1 MDHNLPITILY
12 WLIALLP
19 LAALLIML
27 VLLKWSAPVSGAVAL
42 AIALV
47 TTFSLYQAPVDN
59 ALVGIGKGAWDA
71 FFILLVVWPAL
82 ILYQVTDKAGAFQA
96 IRKGIQKYSKNYL
109 FLILAFGW
117 VFASFLQG
125 IAGFGTP
132 IAVVAPLLIGLGVKP
147 VTAVV
152 IPLIGHSW
160 ANMFGSLAVSWL
172 ATINIV
178 DFENQAL
185 AAMYM
190 AILLWIPNIV
200 AGIMICWIFA
210 KWKGVKQGIWA
221 VLIISAIH
229 GGGQLV
235 LTQVNPTLSNFIP
248 TIVAIG
254 ALFLLAKWDRYSESS
269 GLEDETD
276 VLEEK
281 GKDDEADEADVD
293 LSMNQAFMPY
303 YVLTV
308 LSILALGIPF
318 IQNFLSQLE
327 WGFPFPGVET
337 GYDYTVEAVDA
348 YSPIAPFT
356 HPGFYLLVSAI
367 FGYFWFKSK
376 DAYKNDSLKEIRKE
390 TIDNGVGSS
399 LAILAFLTM
408 TQVLEHSGQTTV
420 LAVGIG
426 EVSPPIVYVALA
438 NVIGITGAFMT
449 SSNTSSNILFS
460 PLHNNVVQ
468 SMDSLNLSH
477 VIAAQ
482 SAGGAIGNAIAP
494 ANVILGTST
503 AGIKGK
509 DSEVFKP
516 TIVFCLIA
524 GILVSAASIV
534 LHLFFPG

>member
-1 MDHNLPITILY
+1 MDHNLPITIVY
-12 WLIALLP
+12 WLVALLP
-19 LAALLIML
+19 LAALLVML

-42 AIALV
+42 AIALA
-47 TTFSLYQAPVDN
+47 TSFLLYQAPLNN

-109 FLILAFGW
+109 FLVLAFGW

-132 IAVVAPLLIGLGVKP
+132 IAVVAPLLIGIGVKP

-152 IPLIGHSW
+152 IPLIGHAW
-160 ANMFGSLAVSWL
+160 ANMFGSLGVSWL

-178 DFENQAL
+178 DFESQSL
-185 AAMYM
+185 AALYT
-190 AILLWIPNIV
+190 AILLWIPNLV
-200 AGIMICWIFA
+200 AGIMICWLFA

-221 VLIISAIH
+221 VLIISLIH
-229 GGGQLV
+229 GGGQVV

-269 GLEDETD
+269 GLEEETD
-276 VLEEK
+276 VLQEKDTGDEE
-281 GKDDEADEADVD
+281 EDVD
-293 LSMNQAFMPY
+293 LTMNQAFMPY

-308 LSILALGIPF
+308 LSVLALGIPF
-318 IQNFLSQLE
+318 IQNFLSQIE
-327 WGFPFPGVET
+327 FGFPFPGVGT

-356 HPGFYLLVSAI
+356 HPGFYLLIASI

-376 DAYKNDSLKEIRKE
+376 GMYEDGALKEIRKE
-390 TIDNGVGSS
+390 TVDNGTGSS

-420 LAVGIG
+420 LALGIG
-426 EVSPPIVYVALA
+426 EVSPPVVYVALA

-460 PLHNNVVQ
+460 PLHENVVQ
-468 SMDSLNLSH
+468 SMNSLSLSH

-494 ANVILGTST
+494 SNVILGTST

-524 GILVSAASIV
+524 GLLVSAASIV

>member
-1 MDHNLPITILY
+1 MDHNLPITIVY
-12 WLIALLP
+12 WLVALLP
-19 LAALLIML
+19 LAALLVML
-27 VLLKWSAPVSGAVAL
+27 VLLKWSAPVSGGIAL
-42 AIALV
+42 AIALASS
-47 TTFSLYQAPVDN
+47 FLLYQAPFDN

-82 ILYQVTDKAGAFQA
+82 LLYQVTDKAGAFTA
-96 IRKGIQKYSKNYL
+96 IRKGIQEYSKNYL
-109 FLILAFGW
+109 FLVLAFGW

-132 IAVVAPLLIGLGVKP
+132 IAVVAPLLIGIGVKP

-152 IPLIGHSW
+152 IPLIGHAW

-178 DFENQAL
+178 DFENQSL
-185 AAMYM
+185 AALYM

-200 AGIMICWIFA
+200 AGIMICWLFA
-210 KWKGVKQGIWA
+210 KWKGVRQGIWA
-221 VLIISAIH
+221 VLIISLIH

-254 ALFLLAKWDRYSESS
+254 ALFVLAKWNRYSEDS

-276 VLEEK
+276 ALQEK
-281 GKDDEADEADVD
+281 DVDDEEDDDVD
-293 LSMNQAFMPY
+293 LTMNQAFMPY
-303 YVLTV
+303 YVLTG
-308 LSILALGIPF
+308 LSVLALGIPF
-318 IQNFLSQLE
+318 IQNFLSGLE

-337 GYDYTVEAVDA
+337 GYDYTVEGVDA
-348 YSPIAPFT
+348 YSPIAPLT
-356 HPGFYLLVSAI
+356 HPGTYLLIASI

-376 DAYKNDSLKEIRKE
+376 DVYEKGALTDIWKGVK
-390 TIDNGVGSS
+390 DNGIGAS

-420 LAVGIG
+420 LALGIG

-438 NVIGITGAFMT
+438 NIIGITGAFMT

-460 PLHNNVVQ
+460 PLHENVVQ
-468 SMDSLNLSH
+468 SMEGLSLSH

-482 SAGGAIGNAIAP
+482 SAGGAIGNSIAP
-494 ANVILGTST
+494 SNVILGTST

-516 TIVFCLIA
+516 TLVFCLIA
-524 GILVSAASIV
+524 GVLVAGASIV
-534 LHLFFPG
+534 LHLFF